1 VRFSFPRALHIIS
14 DPKFIDKHVSRF
26 EKIGL
31 VNRFIFLNKVNN
43 YQGEYSTII
52 EFINEEDIL
61 SVKALSKA
69 AINYEFI
76 FVYFLNFGKVKFI
89 NYLDCKDPKVI
100 WFFYGAELYNNIA
113 IINFVLSDDTKRIL
127 GVYWKSKSIL
137 YLKETI
143 RVIKYALKGKLTP
156 NKEFLKAVKRI
167 DYFAWYS
174 KEEYDFLLKK
184 CKIVL
189 PKFLQLNIKLTLPI
203 KEPLIKHDCK
213 ILIGNSRDPLN
224 NHIDV
229 INILKSIEY
238 KGNISFPFSYG
249 EKKKYSNYIRLIV
262 SNSKLAIEL
271 IEDFMPYNHYLN
283 FVGQH
288 STAIFNSYRQ
298 MGLGNILVALWSG
311 LKIYLSLKNPT
322 YQWLKNLGF
331 IIFSIEEDLLL
342 DLKSNN
348 LILDN
353 CKIAH
358 NFHLYADLSK
368 DENNFQF
375 IEKLHKIL
383 S

>member
-1 VRFSFPRALHIIS
+1 
-14 DPKFIDKHVSRF
+14 
-26 EKIGL
+26 
-31 VNRFIFLNKVNN
+31 
-43 YQGEYSTII
+43 
-52 EFINEEDIL
+52 
-61 SVKALSKA
+61 
-69 AINYEFI
+69 
-76 FVYFLNFGKVKFI
+76 
-89 NYLDCKDPKVI
+89 
-100 WFFYGAELYNNIA
+100 
-113 IINFVLSDDTKRIL
+113 
-127 GVYWKSKSIL
+127 
-137 YLKETI
+137 
-143 RVIKYALKGKLTP
+143 
-156 NKEFLKAVKRI
+156 
-167 DYFAWYS
+167 
-174 KEEYDFLLKK
+174 
-184 CKIVL
+184 
-189 PKFLQLNIKLTLPI
+189 
-203 KEPLIKHDCK
+203 
-213 ILIGNSRDPLN
+213 
-224 NHIDV
+224 
-229 INILKSIEY
+229 LKSIEY

-271 IEDFMPYNHYLN
+271 IEDFMPYNQYLN

-375 IEKLHKIL
+375 IEKLYKIL